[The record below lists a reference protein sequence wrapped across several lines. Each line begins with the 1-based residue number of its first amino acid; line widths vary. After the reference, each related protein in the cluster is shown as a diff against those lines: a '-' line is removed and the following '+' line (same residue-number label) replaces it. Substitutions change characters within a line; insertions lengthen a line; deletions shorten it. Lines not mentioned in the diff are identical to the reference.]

1 MSSLLSRLLC
11 AFLGN
16 CETIKKLFVD
26 CAPLCNYHLLL
37 MSSFGSD
44 GLQAN
49 VSHSSIGQPREL
61 LYCCIAGEDW
71 GRWLGLGT
79 VEAKEDDHFSEL

>member
-1 MSSLLSRLLC
+1 
-11 AFLGN
+11 
-16 CETIKKLFVD
+16 
-26 CAPLCNYHLLL
+26 

-61 LYCCIAGEDW
+61 LYCCVAGEDW

-79 VEAKEDDHFSEL
+79 VEAKEDDHFSELLNFDSVILFPSLILSI